1 MTSTARSQELD
12 YLKGVLIL
20 LMIAFHLVYFEHLH
34 PYAKQVVYT
43 FHMPAF
49 LLVSGYLVNV
59 AKTWRQFLIT
69 MMWIAVP
76 YAIMESAY
84 TIAASMLPVSDHV
97 DNLTPALLLDKV
109 LLNPLGPY
117 WYLHT
122 MVVCGLIAKAA
133 HSLPVGN
140 ILRLLVMAIVMVVV
154 SQSPLTLSLPC
165 AMYYLAGHA
174 LRTTGQPFTLFFPST
189 LLAVL
194 PFAVLAIFPTNLDK
208 ATPGGAVMVYLSVCS
223 LLAACRLSGNRLR
236 QLFSFLGRRSL
247 LLYVFSP
254 VFTLSAK
261 VLVPFLAFDPTGFLF
276 LVLSLLLAVCGSLG
290 IGYVLDRL
298 HISPWIFGKNTL

>member
-122 MVVCGLIAKAA
+122 MVICGLIAKAA

-140 ILRLLVMAIVMVVV
+140 TLRLLAMVIVMVVV

-194 PFAVLAIFPTNLDK
+194 PFAVLAFFPTNLDK

-298 HISPWIFGKNTL
+298 HISPWVFGKNTL

>member
-20 LMIAFHLVYFEHLH
+20 LMIAFHLVYFEHLY

-84 TIAASMLPVSDHV
+84 VVAASLLPVSDHV
-97 DNLTPALLLDKV
+97 DYLTPALFLDKL

-122 MVVCGLIAKAA
+122 MIVCGLITKAA
-133 HSLPVGN
+133 QSLPVGK
-140 ILRLLVMAIVMVVV
+140 LARLLAMAVVMAVV
-154 SQSPLTLSLPC
+154 SLSPLTLSLPC

-174 LRTTGQPFTLFFPST
+174 LRTSGQPFTLFFPST

-194 PFAVLAIFPTNLDK
+194 PFAALACFPSCLSK

-223 LLAACRLSGNRLR
+223 LLAVYRQSGTRLR
-236 QLFSFLGRRSL
+236 QVLSFLGRRSL

-261 VLVPFLAFDPTGFLF
+261 ALVPFLSFDPTGLLF
-276 LVLSLLLAVCGSLG
+276 LVLSLLLAVCGSLA

-298 HISPWIFGKNTL
+298 HISPWIFGKNTM

>member
-1 MTSTARSQELD
+1 MTSIARSQELD

-84 TIAASMLPVSDHV
+84 TVAASMLPVSDHV
-97 DNLTPALLLDKV
+97 DNLTPLVLLDKV

-122 MVVCGLIAKAA
+122 MIVCGLIAKAA
-133 HSLPVGN
+133 HSIPVAN
-140 ILRLLVMAIVMVVV
+140 FLRLLAMAIVMVVV

-174 LRTTGQPFTLFFPST
+174 LRTTGQPFTLFFPAT
-189 LLAVL
+189 LLAIL
-194 PFAVLAIFPTNLDK
+194 PFAVLAFFPTNLDK

-276 LVLSLLLAVCGSLG
+276 LVLSLSLAVCGCLA

>member
-20 LMIAFHLVYFEHLH
+20 LMIAFHLVYFEHLY

-84 TIAASMLPVSDHV
+84 VVAASLLPVSDHV
-97 DNLTPALLLDKV
+97 DNLTPALFLDKL

-122 MVVCGLIAKAA
+122 MIVCGLITKAA
-133 HSLPVGN
+133 QSLPVGK
-140 ILRLLVMAIVMVVV
+140 LARLLAMAVVMAVV
-154 SQSPLTLSLPC
+154 
-165 AMYYLAGHA
+165 
-174 LRTTGQPFTLFFPST
+174 
-189 LLAVL
+189 
-194 PFAVLAIFPTNLDK
+194 
-208 ATPGGAVMVYLSVCS
+208 
-223 LLAACRLSGNRLR
+223 
-236 QLFSFLGRRSL
+236 
-247 LLYVFSP
+247 
-254 VFTLSAK
+254 
-261 VLVPFLAFDPTGFLF
+261 
-276 LVLSLLLAVCGSLG
+276 
-290 IGYVLDRL
+290 
-298 HISPWIFGKNTL
+298 

>member
-97 DNLTPALLLDKV
+97 DNLTPLVLLDKV

-122 MVVCGLIAKAA
+122 MIVCGLIAKGAQ
-133 HSLPVGN
+133 SIPVAN
-140 ILRLLVMAIVMVVV
+140 SLRLLAMAIVMVAV

-174 LRTTGQPFTLFFPST
+174 LRPTGQPFTLFFPAT
-189 LLAVL
+189 LLAVV
-194 PFAVLAIFPTNLDK
+194 PFAVLAFFPTNLDK

-223 LLAACRLSGNRLR
+223 LLAACRLSGNRMR
-236 QLFSFLGRRSL
+236 KVFSFIGRRSL

-261 VLVPFLAFDPTGFLF
+261 VLVPFLAFDTTGFLF

>member
-84 TIAASMLPVSDHV
+84 TIAASMHPVSDHV

-298 HISPWIFGKNTL
+298 HISPWVFGKNTL

>member
-20 LMIAFHLVYFEHLH
+20 LMIAFHLVYFEHLY

-84 TIAASMLPVSDHV
+84 TVAASMLPVSDHV
-97 DNLTPALLLDKV
+97 EHLTPALLLDKV

-122 MVVCGLIAKAA
+122 MIVCGLIAKAVQ
-133 HSLPVGN
+133 SLPVRN
-140 ILRLLVMAIVMVVV
+140 TLRLLAMVIVMVVV

-165 AMYYLAGHA
+165 AMYYLTGHA

-194 PFAVLAIFPTNLDK
+194 PFAVLAFFPSNLDK

-236 QLFSFLGRRSL
+236 KVLSFLGRHSL

-261 VLVPFLAFDPTGFLF
+261 VLVPFLTFDPTGFLF
-276 LVLSLLLAVCGSLG
+276 LVLSLLLAVCGSLA

>member
-20 LMIAFHLVYFEHLH
+20 LMIAFHLVYFEHLY

-84 TIAASMLPVSDHV
+84 VVAASLLPVSDHV
-97 DNLTPALLLDKV
+97 DNLTPALFLDKL

-122 MVVCGLIAKAA
+122 MIVCGLITKAA
-133 HSLPVGN
+133 
-140 ILRLLVMAIVMVVV
+140 
-154 SQSPLTLSLPC
+154 Q
-165 AMYYLAGHA
+165 
-174 LRTTGQPFTLFFPST
+174 
-189 LLAVL
+189 
-194 PFAVLAIFPTNLDK
+194 
-208 ATPGGAVMVYLSVCS
+208 
-223 LLAACRLSGNRLR
+223 
-236 QLFSFLGRRSL
+236 
-247 LLYVFSP
+247 
-254 VFTLSAK
+254 
-261 VLVPFLAFDPTGFLF
+261 
-276 LVLSLLLAVCGSLG
+276 
-290 IGYVLDRL
+290 
-298 HISPWIFGKNTL
+298 